1 MNDFEGRPHR
11 RNWLV
16 RYYFAQFRFYLR
28 VQAALRILPAPMAR
42 ALIARLQPA
51 KPRREL

>member
-1 MNDFEGRPHR
+1 MNNLDRRLRR

-16 RYYFAQFRFYLR
+16 RYYLAQFRFYLR
-28 VQAALRILPAPMAR
+28 LQAAFGIIPAPIAR

-51 KPRREL
+51 KSRREL

>member
-1 MNDFEGRPHR
+1 MNDLYMRPRR

-28 VQAALRILPAPMAR
+28 LQAVLRIIPPSVAR
-42 ALIARLQPA
+42 TH
-51 KPRREL
+51 RRTRVL

>member
-1 MNDFEGRPHR
+1 MNVLDMRPRR

-28 VQAALRILPAPMAR
+28 LQVALRIIPPSVAR
-42 ALIARLQPA
+42 SLSARLQPV
-51 KPRREL
+51 KIRRDL

>member
-1 MNDFEGRPHR
+1 MNNLDRHPRR

-16 RYYFAQFRFYLR
+16 RYYFAQFRLYLR
-28 VQAALRILPAPMAR
+28 LQAALRIIPAPIAR

-51 KPRREL
+51 KSRREH

>member
-1 MNDFEGRPHR
+1 MNVLKARPSR

-28 VQAALRILPAPMAR
+28 LQAALRIIPPSVAR
-42 ALIARLQPA
+42 SLIARLQPV
-51 KPRREL
+51 KIRREL

>member
-1 MNDFEGRPHR
+1 MNNLDMRARR

-28 VQAALRILPAPMAR
+28 LQAAFRIIPPHVAH
-42 ALIARLQPA
+42 ALTARLQPV
-51 KPRREL
+51 KTRREL

>member
-1 MNDFEGRPHR
+1 MNVLDMRPRR

-28 VQAALRILPAPMAR
+28 LQAALRIIPPAVAR
-42 ALIARLQPA
+42 SLIARLQPV
-51 KPRREL
+51 KLRREL